1 MEFVATRELQRAPL
15 VLTHLPSPPSTTGL
29 LRSPA
34 SASMLVFLQNG
45 RGGISAKK
53 AEVAIPN
60 CSNHLAGI
68 QMLHADHDMLH
79 VSL

>member
-1 MEFVATRELQRAPL
+1 
-15 VLTHLPSPPSTTGL
+15 
-29 LRSPA
+29 
-34 SASMLVFLQNG
+34 MLVFLQNG